1 MLEHSSYFNNAANSF
16 ELQFQFNISILTR
29 VRPYMST
36 MCHLFLFWNCHSDST
51 RWCDQRSPFAITT
64 IFQHGLLENGE
75 GATTLMRWIER
86 SDRTLGGIH
95 ICPMNLSVFGA
106 VRCTNFELW
115 NFPSVVNKWG
125 YSSLSHPL
133 KRKCKRG
140 GRRCIRWKEVYI
152 LSESCRNFTFISS
165 SSSISG
171 LVRYICEVWRLSL
184 GMCPVYLRGLASSV
198 CACFWTRARDWASV
212 CACFW
217 ARARDW
223 ACACACSCHVCM
235 WYVIEEAAIGI
246 GSSTVGEN
254 NFKTREAELKLN
266 HPLLE
271 ETISKQGPLS
281 CSRVTALS
289 QEWSALSSSNSGAS
303 IQGTFT
309 FSFQRS
315 YALSLCWFLQF
326 HMPFPCVD
334 FSNSIYS
341 FQFQCIDF
349 SNSIYSFFSVNYA
362 FRNKP

>member
-1 MLEHSSYFNNAANSF
+1 MRA
-16 ELQFQFNISILTR
+16 
-29 VRPYMST
+29 
-36 MCHLFLFWNCHSDST
+36 LFGFT
-51 RWCDQRSPFAITT
+51 
-64 IFQHGLLENGE
+64 
-75 GATTLMRWIER
+75 
-86 SDRTLGGIH
+86 
-95 ICPMNLSVFGA
+95 SVFGA

-171 LVRYICEVWRLSL
+171 LVRYICEVWPLSL

-198 CACFWTRARDWASV
+198 Y
-212 CACFW
+212 ACFW

-254 NFKTREAELKLN
+254 NFKAREAELKLD

-281 CSRVTALS
+281 CSRDTALS

-309 FSFQRS
+309 FSFQLS

-326 HMPFPCVD
+326 HIEL
-334 FSNSIYS
+334 SIPVYWFLQFHIQLS
-341 FQFQCIDF
+341 FC
-349 SNSIYSFFSVNYA
+349 
-362 FRNKP
+362 